1 MPVDLGLYDY
11 DSYDEPAAQDQG
23 RPPRWPWVVGV
34 AAIVAAIALVVS
46 VSLLFARTGTT
57 KLATPSTA
65 PTSTPPMQ
73 DEIIATTPPPALPP
87 PPPPRETVTVTT
99 TAPPRPAAPPP
110 RLRHH
115 RRQRLRRRQRHPR
128 PLPTANHDTGR
139 PAAGHL
145 FGDRHQGALRH
156 HHRDLHRRVRAAAHS
171 AQRLHPVDADSH
183 TDLAVGGRLGGGV

>member
-1 MPVDLGLYDY
+1 MGRIPLDRNLTNWTPPRAQRGTRRRQRARRRGRGQEDDSEQTSATEFYSQAYSAPESEHFTSGPYVPVDLGLYDY

-73 DEIIATTPPPALPP
+73 DEIIATTPPPHC
-87 PPPPRETVTVTT
+87 
-99 TAPPRPAAPPP
+99 RPAAAQGNGDGDDHRAAAAPPP
-110 RLRHH
+110 
-115 RRQRLRRRQRHPR
+115 
-128 PLPTANHDTGR
+128 
-139 PAAGHL
+139 AAG
-145 FGDRHQGALRH
+145 G
-156 HHRDLHRRVRAAAHS
+156 
-171 AQRLHPVDADSH
+171 
-183 TDLAVGGRLGGGV
+183 